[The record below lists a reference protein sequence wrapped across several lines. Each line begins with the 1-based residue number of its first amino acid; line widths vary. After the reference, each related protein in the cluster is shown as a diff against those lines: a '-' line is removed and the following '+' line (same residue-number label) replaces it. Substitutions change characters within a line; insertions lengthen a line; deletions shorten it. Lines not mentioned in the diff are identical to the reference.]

1 MKDISLKAVLISSVF
16 NFVLMVLLIIVL
28 GAIYTAYMTSTN
40 SAMSEAEIISSFE
53 ASWFSM
59 LALIAPLPAG
69 YLAASIAKRRPY
81 LHSLLSSSLNVL
93 WGVFCMIFL
102 VPVTL
107 IMLPMLVI
115 NVALSLAG
123 GWLWIQRHKFRRSA
137 D

>member
-1 MKDISLKAVLISSVF
+1 MTEISLKAVLISSVF
-16 NFVLMVLLIIVL
+16 NFVLMVILIFAL

-40 SAMSEAEIISSFE
+40 SALSEADIAAAFE

-59 LALIAPLPAG
+59 LALIAPLPSG

-81 LHSLLSSSLNVL
+81 LHGLLASSLNVL
-93 WGVFCMIFL
+93 WGVFCIIFL

-107 IMLPMLVI
+107 VVIPMLIVNI
-115 NVALSLAG
+115 LLSLAG
-123 GWLWIQRHKFRRSA
+123 GWLWVQRHKFRHSA